1 MAISETPIGKF
12 VEQIF
17 FRIDKSSVQEA
28 KNTISEFK
36 SFATKALGVIG
47 IGFSFTKLASLAE
60 EFGGINDTIRGAT
73 RELGDQSEIQKKIL
87 QGAQDC
93 REEYGVMAG
102 SVTKLVQLNSKLFP
116 VDDAVKFVSLV
127 EKLEKGAGREAN
139 IDSTMSVLNKAM
151 SSGKLD
157 KSGFSSLQ
165 SAAPEVVKAISSA
178 MGISE
183 KQLQKLA
190 ESGKLS
196 AKQLKEAFFAA
207 ESDIQKNFDELG
219 FGIKDA
225 LTYVRNQWGLWI
237 ADLDDTFGII
247 TRIGT
252 AIKNVSD
259 FLMGKAQKL
268 TSWLKAVA
276 EKLGGAEQLLKL
288 IAMAAAALFL
298 AMNGSKIISFL
309 AGAVKLLQGF
319 NLQTALAAAKWLLLF
334 LVLEDIFTFL
344 QGGDSV
350 FGRLLSEA
358 GVDVDA
364 LREKISAFFDGA
376 KQFGRDALDSLGS
389 WWNEHKDEVVAV
401 LQWIWD
407 VLVDLTAEIISA
419 GGHLFDIL
427 AGLISGFQTHD
438 FTQFLNGCKGLWQ
451 DFLNVLDTL
460 GAAVFGELWDPLKE
474 SAQAIWD
481 WLKGFFDWFGDKIT
495 WAKNLWNG
503 VKNFFAGG
511 NGGDVDDSDGG
522 DGPDKNSPGFR
533 GMGGGK
539 SSGGS
544 GRTSNGKSP
553 TGTQTSSGS
562 TATSR
567 NAASAFISGGRP
579 VSTTTASQRPIAQT
593 TNTKNITVK
602 QENRQS
608 YTFQVS
614 DRNAASKLQ
623 STVSSQSS
631 QSTKDLTHAL
641 NYGR

>member
-93 REEYGVMAG
+93 REEYGIMAG

-503 VKNFFAGG
+503 VKNFFTGG
-511 NGGDVDDSDGG
+511 NDDSSDDSDGG
-522 DGPDKNSPGFR
+522 DGSDKNPSGFS

-544 GRTSNGKSP
+544 GRTSSGNSP
-553 TGTQTSSGS
+553 TGMQTSSGS
-562 TATSR
+562 TAASR

-614 DRNAASKLQ
+614 DRDAASKLQ

-631 QSTKDLTHAL
+631 QSTKDLAHAL

>member
-1 MAISETPIGKF
+1 MLGITTSIGK
-12 VEQIF
+12 
-17 FRIDKSSVQEA
+17 
-28 KNTISEFK
+28 TIK
-36 SFATKALGVIG
+36 
-47 IGFSFTKLASLAE
+47 
-60 EFGGINDTIRGAT
+60 TI
-73 RELGDQSEIQKKIL
+73 
-87 QGAQDC
+87 
-93 REEYGVMAG
+93 
-102 SVTKLVQLNSKLFP
+102 
-116 VDDAVKFVSLV
+116 
-127 EKLEKGAGREAN
+127 
-139 IDSTMSVLNKAM
+139 
-151 SSGKLD
+151 
-157 KSGFSSLQ
+157 
-165 SAAPEVVKAISSA
+165 
-178 MGISE
+178 
-183 KQLQKLA
+183 
-190 ESGKLS
+190 
-196 AKQLKEAFFAA
+196 
-207 ESDIQKNFDELG
+207 
-219 FGIKDA
+219 
-225 LTYVRNQWGLWI
+225 
-237 ADLDDTFGII
+237 
-247 TRIGT
+247 
-252 AIKNVSD
+252 SD
-259 FLMGKAQKL
+259 FLIGKAQRL
-268 TSWLKAVA
+268 TSWLKNIA
-276 EKLGGAEQLLKL
+276 EKLGGVEQLLKL
-288 IAMAAAALFL
+288 IAMVAAALFL
-298 AMNGSKIISFL
+298 ATNGNKILSFL
-309 AGAVKLLQGF
+309 VGAVKLLQGF

-334 LVLEDIFTFL
+334 LVLEDVFTFL

-364 LREKISAFFDGA
+364 LREKISAFFEGA
-376 KQFGRDALDSLGS
+376 KQFGRDALDSLGQF
-389 WWNEHKDEVVAV
+389 WEEHKGAILVV
-401 LQWIWD
+401 LQALWQG
-407 VLVDLTAEIISA
+407 LVDLTADIITL
-419 GGHLFDIL
+419 GGHLFDL
-427 AGLISGFQTHD
+427 LTGLITGFQTGD
-438 FTQFLNGCKGLWQ
+438 WTQFLTGCKELWQ
-451 DFLNVLDTL
+451 DFLDILNGL
-460 GAAVFGELWDPLKE
+460 GRAAFGETWEPLKE

-631 QSTKDLTHAL
+631 QSTKDLTHSIVLTASGAADSFSATL
-641 NYGR
+641 CKYITVTEVTSNIQFESAEYGSYVLADGVITQIVTTVDGWTACTNDITPIKGRLTQTDAEARTSYTNRVASRGTGTVASIVSLLYSDVEGVTFAAGYENYNDTTDAAGRPPHSIEIVVQGGTDEDVANIIWKNKAGGIVRQKLLRMRRKIVQRPARPLPRHRRIC

>member
-196 AKQLKEAFFAA
+196 AKQLKESFFAA

-474 SAQAIWD
+474 SAQAIWG

-503 VKNFFAGG
+503 VKNFFTGG
-511 NGGDVDDSDGG
+511 NGGDTDDSDGG
-522 DGPDKNSPGFR
+522 DGSDKNPSGFS

-539 SSGGS
+539 PSGGS
-544 GRTSNGKSP
+544 GRTSSGNSP
-553 TGTQTSSGS
+553 TGAQTSSGS
-562 TATSR
+562 TAASR
-567 NAASAFISGGRP
+567 NAASTFISGGRP

-614 DRNAASKLQ
+614 DRDAASKLQ
-623 STVSSQSS
+623 STVNSQSS
-631 QSTKDLTHAL
+631 QSTKDLAHAL
-641 NYGR
+641 TYGR